1 MGELRMSKLDR
12 ILVVGAGPVGTV
24 AGLRLAQYGFN
35 VTVFE
40 RTPSPP
46 DDHRAAALQPASHA
60 IFEQLGIIDEIERQ
74 GLRAQLYQWRDRL
87 LDEVI
92 ADFDFGILKDV
103 SDYPYVIQ
111 LEQHKTVNIA
121 LAEASK
127 FPNFEIVRPV
137 EVVSVRQNTDKAIV
151 DVRREDGSIEV
162 YTGAYLIGCDGGR
175 SLVRNT
181 IDVSFDGFTWGA
193 RQLIVTTD
201 YDFESAM
208 NFRYRNF
215 YTHPVR
221 SCSLFK
227 IPGED
232 GRGLWRSGI
241 PVKPE
246 ESDDEALSDEWI
258 SAQLAECFPIGAPY
272 RLLHKTLYNAHNRVA
287 RQFYR
292 GRMILAGDAAHLN
305 NPNGAMGMNSGLQDA
320 MNIADKLKE
329 IREGGDPETLLARY
343 DRQRR
348 LTAIE
353 FVQPQSIAGR
363 KLMLESDADKR
374 REGMDRLRRIA
385 SDPAQHHDYLYKA
398 SLIAMQDRA
407 DQIN

>member
-1 MGELRMSKLDR
+1 MNRIDR

-24 AGLRLAQYGFN
+24 AGLRLAQQGFH
-35 VTVFE
+35 VTLFE
-40 RTPSPP
+40 QTPTAPE
-46 DDHRAAALQPASHA
+46 DHRAAALQPASHA
-60 IFEQLGIIDEIERQ
+60 IFAQLGIIDEIERQ

-87 LDEVI
+87 LGEVI

-103 SDYPYVIQ
+103 SEYPYVIQ

-127 FPNFEIVRPV
+127 YPNFNLVRPV
-137 EVVSVRQNTDKAIV
+137 EVLSVRQTADEAIAEI
-151 DVRREDGSIEV
+151 RREDGSIEV
-162 YTGAYLIGCDGGR
+162 HNGAYLIGCDGGR
-175 SLVRNT
+175 SLVRKT
-181 IDVSFDGFTWGA
+181 MDVSFDGFTWEA
-193 RQLIVTTD
+193 RQLIVTVD
-201 YDFESAM
+201 YDFEAAM

-221 SCSLFK
+221 SCSIFK
-227 IPGED
+227 VPGES

-241 PVKPE
+241 PVKHE
-246 ESDDEALSDEWI
+246 ETDEEALSDAWI
-258 SAQLAECFPIGAPY
+258 SARLAECFPIGAPY
-272 RLLHKTLYNAHNRVA
+272 RILHRTLYYAHNRVA
-287 RQFYR
+287 GQFYL

-305 NPNGAMGMNSGLQDA
+305 NPNGAMGLNSGLQDA

-329 IREGGDPETLLARY
+329 IREGGDNETLLGRY

-363 KLMLESDADKR
+363 KLMLESDPEKR
-374 REGMDRLRRIA
+374 RKGMDRLRRIV
-385 SDPAQHHDYLYKA
+385 SDPVQHHDYLYKA

-407 DQIN
+407 NEIN